1 MSWNEGVDIDGIL
14 MSCPQCGKAVYFG
27 DFSRRKNKC
36 VECVDAEKDPSLP
49 LIELVERTIRTDKC
63 GDA

>member
-27 DFSRRKNKC
+27 DFSHSKKMC
-36 VECVDAEKDPSLP
+36 VHCVHEQQNPSNSL
-49 LIELVERTIRTDKC
+49 LKLVEKTIRTDEC

>member
-1 MSWNEGVDIDGIL
+1 MSWNEGVDIDGIA
-14 MSCPQCGKAVYFG
+14 MTCPGCKETIYFG
-27 DFSRRKNKC
+27 EFISSKNKC
-36 VECVDAEKDPSLP
+36 VFCVDKKEDPSLP